1 MLTKEDYMKLDKER
15 LAELLVERDVEDKNR
30 QPFVFPEFPAT
41 PPVNPVKYP
50 YGTPLCPLNGGA
62 CTNPFRDCVNCPGV
76 ISTGG
81 GNYQWQTDTKATT
94 GTTFLDNYDEYC
106 YYGGVCTDPYRNCAE
121 CPGLKKTKKPYDW
134 ETTSTTLDGSISCSV
149 NDDEKFNSS
158 TTIQPNKYGS
168 ITPTDAEGLDS
179 YEWIY
184 NKGFQDGVKQ
194 AEEKMKKR
202 LEEEWEKGNDVGY
215 EDGGDD
221 MLMQMPHWKKA
232 DAEANP
238 IGIRTNGII
247 NGILFWDKW
256 WVDVDELKE
265 KLPRDEGTIYCD
277 RAHIDYVNEEEGIEE
292 DESIAEG
299 CDEWNKFY
307 NKYKNKKK

>member
-1 MLTKEDYMKLDKER
+1 MFTKEDYMKLDKER
-15 LAELLVERDVEDKNR
+15 LAELLVERDTEDKNR

-50 YGTPLCPLNGGA
+50 DGTPLCPYGGA

-81 GNYQWQTDTKATT
+81 RNYQWQTDTKTTT
-94 GTTFLDNYDEYC
+94 GTTF
-106 YYGGVCTDPYRNCAE
+106 
-121 CPGLKKTKKPYDW
+121 
-134 ETTSTTLDGSISCSV
+134 STSV
-149 NDDEKFNSS
+149 NDNGNFNSS
-158 TTIQPNKYGS
+158 TTIQPNKYGT
-168 ITPTDAEGLDS
+168 ITPTSQEEDS
-179 YEWIY
+179 DNDTYEKGYENGWADCLEQAKGNVKDWIY

-194 AEEKMKKR
+194 AEEKMEKR

-221 MLMQMPHWKKA
+221 MLMQMPHWKKV
-232 DAEANP
+232 DEDS
-238 IGIRTNGII
+238 ILGEGTRGCI
-247 NGILFWDKW
+247 NGNIYCDGW
-256 WVDVDELKE
+256 WVSLDELEK

-277 RAHIDYVNEEEGIEE
+277 SVHIDYVNEEDGIEE

-299 CDEWNKFY
+299 CDEWNKFF

>member
-15 LAELLVERDVEDKNR
+15 LAELLVERDAEDKIR
-30 QPFVFPEFPAT
+30 QPFIFPEFPTT

-50 YGTPLCPLNGGA
+50 NGTPLCPYGGA

-94 GTTFLDNYDEYC
+94 GTTF
-106 YYGGVCTDPYRNCAE
+106 
-121 CPGLKKTKKPYDW
+121 
-134 ETTSTTLDGSISCSV
+134 SCSV
-149 NDDEKFNSS
+149 NDNGNFNSS
-158 TTIQPNKYGS
+158 TTIQPNKYGY
-168 ITPTDAEGLDS
+168 ITPTDAEEEFNS

-194 AEEKMKKR
+194 VEEKMEKH
-202 LEEEWEKGNDVGY
+202 LEEEWAKGNDVGY

-221 MLMQMPHWKKA
+221 MLMQMPHWKKV
-232 DAEANP
+232 DEGS
-238 IGIRTNGII
+238 ILGEGTRGCI
-247 NGILFWDKW
+247 NGNIYCDGWYVTLN
-256 WVDVDELKE
+256 ELEK
-265 KLPRDEGTIYCD
+265 KLPREEETVYYCD
-277 RAHIDYVNEEEGIEE
+277 STHIDYVNEEEGIEK

-299 CDEWNKFY
+299 CDEWSKFY
-307 NKYKNKKK
+307 NKYNKGKKK